1 MAEEHPPSLVQ
12 NRHPKARGIAG
23 QARNEDKGHKEPP
36 YPMKIII
43 LRSSFQTDEFVRNEY
58 ADLIQRLE
66 NECRA
71 EINIIGDESVE
82 TRRATSL
89 QTLPDVETVC
99 TPSLQ
104 KMLPDAF
111 MIATGGVEN
120 LFKRIWE
127 AIDVEMMCAPSR
139 TKTVTMIAD
148 GRNNSLAA
156 SLEILTYLGNN
167 GLEGRIVHGTNDEIV
182 SALVE
187 TWHAAS
193 LQGRIGL
200 FGQPSDWLIA
210 SGVDG
215 DYLHKRYGIET
226 IDIDLQ
232 RLIDGIQ
239 IASQTEAEKVA
250 QAMVKRAQAVKE
262 PTCAD
267 MLEAAK
273 AYLAIKKICQE
284 ERLDAMTIRCFDI
297 VKTCGT
303 TSCLAL
309 ALLNDEGIVAG
320 CEGDMQTL
328 MSMFLAKRLC
338 GETSF
343 MANPSQ
349 LTDKSS
355 MLAHC
360 TIPLTMCD
368 ETVVRSHFES
378 GIGVAIQGL
387 LPLTDY
393 TLLKWGGP
401 KLDRFFVTEAKAIET
416 PHSDHFCRTQIT
428 LDVNLKPYLLQ
439 RSIGN
444 HHVII
449 RGRHAEGI
457 REFMQNNGV
466 VEC

>member
-1 MAEEHPPSLVQ
+1 
-12 NRHPKARGIAG
+12 
-23 QARNEDKGHKEPP
+23 
-36 YPMKIII
+36 MKILI
-43 LRSSFQTDEFVRNEY
+43 LRSSFQTDGFVRNEY
-58 ADLIQRLE
+58 AELLQRLE
-66 NECRA
+66 NECHA
-71 EINIIGDESVE
+71 EIQIIGDENVE
-82 TRRATSL
+82 PFHETSL
-89 QTLPDVETVC
+89 QTLPDAV
-99 TPSLQ
+99 
-104 KMLPDAF
+104 

-120 LFKRIWE
+120 LFKRIWS
-127 AIDVEMMCAPSR
+127 AIDVEMICTPHR
-139 TKTVTMIAD
+139 PKTVTMIAD

-156 SLEILTYLGNN
+156 ALEILTYLGNN
-167 GLEGRIVHGTNDEIV
+167 GMEGRIVHGTNDEII
-182 SALVE
+182 STLVE
-187 TWHAAS
+187 MQGIAS
-193 LQGRIGL
+193 LRGRIGL

-210 SGVDG
+210 SGVDR
-215 DYLHKRYGIET
+215 DFLLQHYGIET
-226 IDIDLQ
+226 VDIDLQ
-232 RLIDGIQ
+232 RLIDGIKTVP
-239 IASQTEAEKVA
+239 QTEAEKVA
-250 QAMVKRAQAVKE
+250 QGMVKCAKAIKE
-262 PTCAD
+262 PSDSD

-297 VKTCGT
+297 VKACGT

-328 MSMFLAKRLC
+328 LSMLLAKRLC
-338 GETSF
+338 GEVAF

-349 LTDKSS
+349 LTEQSS

-393 TLLKWGGP
+393 TLFKWGGP
-401 KLDRFFVTEAKAIET
+401 QLDRYFVAEAQAIET
-416 PHSDHFCRTQIT
+416 PYSNHFCRTQIT
-428 LDVNLKPYLLQ
+428 LNVNLKPYLLQ
-439 RSIGN
+439 HSIGN

-457 REFMQNNGV
+457 RRFMDINSV
-466 VEC
+466 FEC

>member
-1 MAEEHPPSLVQ
+1 
-12 NRHPKARGIAG
+12 
-23 QARNEDKGHKEPP
+23 
-36 YPMKIII
+36 MKTII

-66 NECRA
+66 KECHA
-71 EINIIGDESVE
+71 EIQILGDEN
-82 TRRATSL
+82 
-89 QTLPDVETVC
+89 VETVC

-104 KMLPDAF
+104 KSLPDAV

-120 LFKRIWE
+120 LFKRLWE
-127 AIDVEMMCAPSR
+127 AIDIEMMCSPHR
-139 TKTVTMIAD
+139 PKTVTMIAD

-156 SLEILTYLGNN
+156 ALEILTYLGNN
-167 GLEGRIVHGTNDEIV
+167 GMEGRIVHGTNEEIV
-182 SALVE
+182 STLVE
-187 TWHAAS
+187 TCHGAS

-210 SGVDG
+210 SGVDR
-215 DYLHKRYGIET
+215 DSLLQRYGIET
-226 IDIDLQ
+226 IDINLQ
-232 RLIDGIQ
+232 RLIDGIKTV
-239 IASQTEAEKVA
+239 AQTEAKEVA
-250 QAMVKRAQAVKE
+250 QTMVRRAKAIKE
-262 PTCAD
+262 PTDAD

-273 AYLAIKKICQE
+273 AYLAIKRICQE

-328 MSMFLAKRLC
+328 MSMYLAKRLC
-338 GETSF
+338 GEVAF

-349 LTDKSS
+349 LTDDSA

-393 TLLKWGGP
+393 TLFKWGGP
-401 KLDRFFVTEAKAIET
+401 QLDKYFVTEAKAIET
-416 PHSDHFCRTQIT
+416 PYSNHFCRTQIT
-428 LDVNLKPYLLQ
+428 LNVNLKPYLLQ
-439 RSIGN
+439 HSIGN

-449 RGRHAEGI
+449 RGWHADEI
-457 REFMQNNGV
+457 RRFMQANNV
-466 VEC
+466 QPV

>member
-1 MAEEHPPSLVQ
+1 
-12 NRHPKARGIAG
+12 
-23 QARNEDKGHKEPP
+23 
-36 YPMKIII
+36 MKIII
-43 LRSSFQTDEFVRNEY
+43 LRSSFQNDGFVRNEY
-58 ADLIQRLE
+58 AELIQRLE
-66 NECRA
+66 DECNA
-71 EINIIGDESVE
+71 EINIIGDEN
-82 TRRATSL
+82 
-89 QTLPDVETVC
+89 VETVC

-120 LFKRIWE
+120 LFKRIWS
-127 AIDVEMMCAPSR
+127 AIDVETMCGPSR
-139 TKTVTMIAD
+139 QKTVTMIAD

-156 SLEILTYLGNN
+156 ALEILTYLGNI
-167 GLEGRIVHGTNDEIV
+167 GVEGKVLHGTNDEIV
-182 SALVE
+182 SAIVE
-187 TWHAAS
+187 TVCTPS

-210 SGVDG
+210 SGVDR
-215 DYLHKRYGIET
+215 DYLRQRYGIET

-232 RLIDGIQ
+232 RLIDGIKT
-239 IASQTEAEKVA
+239 IAPTEAEKVA
-250 QAMVKRAQAVKE
+250 QAMMKRAKAVKE
-262 PTCAD
+262 PTDAD

-273 AYLAIKKICQE
+273 AYLAIKRICQE
-284 ERLDAMTIRCFDI
+284 EHLDAMTIRCFDI
-297 VKTCGT
+297 VKACGT

-328 MSMFLAKRLC
+328 MSMYLAKRLC
-338 GETSF
+338 GEAAF
-343 MANPSQ
+343 MANPSN
-349 LTDKSS
+349 LTDETS

-360 TIPLTMCD
+360 TIPLSMCD

-401 KLDRFFVTEAKAIET
+401 KLNRYFVTEARAIEA
-416 PHSDHFCRTQIT
+416 PYSNHFCRTQIT
-428 LDVNLKPYLLQ
+428 LNVNLKPYLLQ
-439 RSIGN
+439 HSIGN

-449 RGRHAEGI
+449 RGRHADEIRQFMLANGVSEGI
-457 REFMQNNGV
+457 AE
-466 VEC
+466 

>member
-12 NRHPKARGIAG
+12 NRYPKARGIAG
-23 QARNEDKGHKEPP
+23 QARNEDKGNKDP

-43 LRSSFQTDEFVRNEY
+43 LRSSFQNDDFVRNEY
-58 ADLIQRLE
+58 TELIQRLE
-66 NECRA
+66 NECHA
-71 EINIIGDESVE
+71 EIKIIGDESVE
-82 TRRATSL
+82 TQNFASL
-89 QTLPDVETVC
+89 QA
-99 TPSLQ
+99 
-104 KMLPDAF
+104 LPDAF

-120 LFKRIWE
+120 LFKRIWTM
-127 AIDVEMMCAPSR
+127 IDVETVCTPSLR
-139 TKTVTMIAD
+139 KNVTMIAD

-156 SLEILTYLGNN
+156 ALEILTYLGNV
-167 GLEGRIVHGTNDEIV
+167 GVEGKILHGTNDEII
-182 SALVE
+182 SAAVE
-187 TWHAAS
+187 TWRAAS

-210 SGVDG
+210 SGVDR
-215 DYLHKRYGIET
+215 DYLRQRYGIET

-232 RLIDGIQ
+232 RLIEGIKTV
-239 IASQTEAEKVA
+239 SKTEAEKVA
-250 QAMVKRAQAVKE
+250 QAMMKRAKAVKE
-262 PTCAD
+262 PSDAD

-273 AYLAIKKICQE
+273 AYLAIKRICQE
-284 ERLDAMTIRCFDI
+284 EHLDAMTIRCFDI

-328 MSMFLAKRLC
+328 MSMYLAKRLC
-338 GETSF
+338 GEAAF
-343 MANPSQ
+343 MANPSN
-349 LTDKSS
+349 LTDETS

-360 TIPLTMCD
+360 TIPLTMCA

-393 TLLKWGGP
+393 TLFKWGGP
-401 KLDRFFVTEAKAIET
+401 KLDRFFVAEAQAIEA
-416 PHSDHFCRTQIT
+416 PYSDHFCRTQIT
-428 LDVNLKPYLLQ
+428 LNVNLKPYLLQ
-439 RSIGN
+439 HSIGN

-449 RGRHAEGI
+449 RGRHADAI
-457 REFMQNNGV
+457 KRFMLENGA